1 MAFNVGGNT
10 VYSSIILPLDY
21 NCIANSGLV
30 LHLDAGTT
38 ESYPGS
44 GTTWFDMNS
53 IGIVEYLIV
62 AGGGGGGM
70 DMGGGGGA
78 GGVLTG
84 SAAVARA
91 TTYTVTVGA
100 GGRGGAAGGG
110 QYRTDR
116 AGPQESVHQFTIGAT
131 NGSNSVFNS
140 ITAVGGGSGGSSYR
154 AYTPGITG
162 GNGGSGGGSGG
173 YNDNAGTF
181 SGGTG
186 VSGQGY
192 AGGNC
197 TGAYGAAGGGGAGG
211 VGSNG
216 PGASPN
222 GGAGVLSSILGYP
235 LYWGGGGGGGAYSS
249 TPGGNGGAGGGGGGA
264 IGTTTGGAGF
274 TNGQPGGGGS
284 PNAQTNCPG
293 GDAGPNTGGGG
304 GGGSHY
310 NLTNKGGDGGSG
322 IVVIRYPGQQKAM
335 GGTVY
340 YNAGYTIHVFT
351 QSGSFITFDEATL
364 YNSPTYSSNNG
375 GSFAFNG
382 SNTYINM
389 PDNTLLDTQTP
400 SVGVWVK
407 MNSLAQN
414 GFLFEKGEVNTQYSL
429 FINSSN
435 SYLYFRTTH
444 SGTTYDLNY
453 STSGLSTSL
462 WYYIVG
468 TRDASGNKVL
478 YINGVSVATATQA
491 GTITYNTYG
500 INIGRHSSGY
510 YLNGNI
516 AAIHAYN
523 RTLTAGEVL
532 HNFNAL
538 KGRFGY

>member
-44 GTTWFDMNS
+44 GTTWYDMNS

-116 AGPQESVHQFTIGAT
+116 VGPQPSVHQFTISATSGA
-131 NGSNSVFNS
+131 NSVFNG
-140 ITAVGGGSGGSSYR
+140 ITAVGGGFGGSSYYL
-154 AYTPGITG
+154 YTPNSGLG
-162 GNGGSGGGSGG
+162 ASGGSGGGSSG
-173 YNDNAGTF
+173 YTNGATTTGASGT
-181 SGGTG
+181 
-186 VSGQGY
+186 SGQGNKGGNAGGGSYY
-192 AGGNC
+192 AG
-197 TGAYGAAGGGGAGG
+197 GGGGAGG
-211 VGSNG
+211 AGADG
-216 PGASPN
+216 PSQAN

-249 TPGGNGGAGGGGGGA
+249 TPGGNGGVGGGGGGA

-284 PNAQTNCPG
+284 INSQTNCPG

-304 GGGSHY
+304 GGSSHY

-351 QSGSFITFDEATL
+351 QSGNFITFDEATL

-382 SNTYINM
+382 TNTYGFIPN
-389 PDNTLLDTQTP
+389 NTLLDNQTP

-407 MNSLAQN
+407 MNSLSQE
-414 GFLFEKGEVNTQYSL
+414 GFFFEKGEVNTQYSL
-429 FINSSN
+429 FVNNST
-435 SYLYFRTTH
+435 LYWRVWGPA
-444 SGTTYDLNY
+444 SYDLTY
-453 STSGLSTSL
+453 SISGLSTSL

-468 TRDASGNKVL
+468 TRDISGNKVI
-478 YINGVSVATATQA
+478 YVNGVSVATATQA
-491 GTITYNTYG
+491 GTVSYNTYG
-500 INIGRHSSGY
+500 MSIGRHSSGF

-516 AAIHAYN
+516 AAIHVYN

>member
-44 GTTWFDMNS
+44 GTTWYDMNS

-100 GGRGGAAGGG
+100 GGRGAAAGGG

-116 AGPQESVHQFTIGAT
+116 VGPQPSVHQFTISATSGA
-131 NGSNSVFNS
+131 NSVFNS
-140 ITAVGGGSGGSSYR
+140 ITAVGGGYGGSSYYG
-154 AYTPGITG
+154 YTPNNGLG
-162 GNGGSGGGSGG
+162 ASGGSGGGSSG
-173 YNDNAGTF
+173 YTAGATTTGA
-181 SGGTG
+181 SGT
-186 VSGQGY
+186 SGQGY
-192 AGGNC
+192 KGGNAGG
-197 TGAYGAAGGGGAGG
+197 GSYYAGGGGGAAGAG
-211 VGSNG
+211 ADG
-216 PGASPN
+216 PNQAN

-235 LYWGGGGGGGAYSS
+235 LYWGGGGGGAAYSAS
-249 TPGGNGGAGGGGGGA
+249 TGGNGGIGGGGGGA
-264 IGTTTGGAGF
+264 VGTTTGGAGF

-284 PNAQTNCPG
+284 PNSQTNCPG

-351 QSGSFITFDEATL
+351 QSGNFITFDEATL
-364 YNSPTYSSNNG
+364 NNSPTYSSTNG

-382 SNTYINM
+382 TNTYGFIPN
-389 PDNTLLDTQTP
+389 NTLLDNQTP

-407 MNSLAQN
+407 MNSLSQS
-414 GFLFEKGEVNTQYSL
+414 GFFFEKGEVNTQYSL
-429 FINSSN
+429 FMTTTSTIIW
-435 SYLYFRTTH
+435 RTMIG
-444 SGTTYDLNY
+444 GTNYDLNY
-453 STSGLSTSL
+453 STSSLSTSL

-478 YINGVSVATATQA
+478 YINGVNVATATQA
-491 GTITYNTYG
+491 GTISYNTYG

-516 AAIHAYN
+516 AAIHVYN
-523 RTLTAGEVL
+523 RTLTGGEVL